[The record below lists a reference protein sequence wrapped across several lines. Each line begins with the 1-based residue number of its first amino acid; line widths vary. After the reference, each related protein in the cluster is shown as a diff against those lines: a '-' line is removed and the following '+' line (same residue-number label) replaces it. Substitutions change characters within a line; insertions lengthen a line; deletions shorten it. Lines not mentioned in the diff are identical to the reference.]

1 LHAGTR
7 SLILLA
13 LLALLAAA
21 PPARAQ
27 GFLDEFTYE
36 GLRFAG
42 LGADFG
48 GIWSDRLAGTVSASL
63 RVDAGFIAP
72 RVRPLLSAGFFT
84 SRYADDEIAALEQRL
99 NAAVDDPTGDAR
111 VDIDSIPLTN
121 LALDLD
127 LQYLFATGRVIPYA
141 GLGLGVHLRNA
152 SGAAIEGTFVEDALE
167 AIVAAVNG
175 SAGVEVQVAP
185 RVRVTGEVRGVLAS
199 GLMAWS
205 ARVGMMV
212 RFPGRGGP

>member
-1 LHAGTR
+1 LHAGTS

-13 LLALLAAA
+13 LLGAA

-42 LGADFG
+42 FGVDLGG
-48 GIWSDRLAGTVSASL
+48 TWSDRLEGAVSGSI
-63 RVDAGFIAP
+63 RIDAGLIAP
-72 RVRPLLSAGFFT
+72 RVRPLLSASLFT
-84 SRYADDEIAALEQRL
+84 SRYAADEIAELEERL
-99 NAAVDDPTGDAR
+99 NAAIDDPTGDAR

-152 SGAAIEGTFVEDALE
+152 GGAAIEGTFVEDALE
-167 AIVAAVNG
+167 AIVAALNA

-185 RVRVTGEVRGVLAS
+185 RLRLTGEVRGVLAS
-199 GLMAWS
+199 GLTAWS
-205 ARVGMMV
+205 ARVGLMV